1 MTKKE
6 LEKMYL
12 RNRVKYLDYPDEI
25 ADFGALCDTVNDI
38 KNIIKDRNRAIDII
52 WEVTNRWR

>member
-38 KNIIKDRNRAIDII
+38 KNII
-52 WEVTNRWR
+52 EVL